1 MLNGSKTLL
10 RTGHFHFQLKH
21 LLVIG
26 VLVISFSTAFIIRS
40 YPIKYGYFLNEF
52 DPYFD
57 YRATKY
63 IVDNGLEAYLSWHDR
78 MSWYPEGR
86 NVPATSQTGLH
97 IVAAFLYQIF
107 GAGSSLLDFVII
119 FPVIMG
125 SLTTIA
131 IFALVRTLKG
141 TSAGLFASLFFAF
154 TPAIIQ
160 RGNLGW
166 FKSEPLGLFFGI
178 VSTYLFVS
186 AIKSRQ
192 VKIAILKAL
201 LAGFLLGLANAS
213 WGGIQYFAIPIS
225 IFFIA
230 IPFFRGDLGIPLTVA
245 ICMTAL
251 TLITAG
257 MFPRPGISF
266 VLGLPGIALM
276 GGTVFLTAIF
286 FVRRFTSS
294 EHNIR
299 NSGIILGVFVAI
311 AVGVMVTEAYYSP
324 SFRYLNAINPFLSA
338 QNPLTASVAEHF
350 TPTIVDYFIDYSVL
364 MMFAGFGIWM
374 AFRKRNDMTIFALI
388 LGITGLYVS
397 ATFARLLVF
406 SSIGIIVLASM
417 GLYDLTRLFME
428 RYSSSGSL
436 TETQQK
442 TARGREK
449 KRIGRLQSK
458 PSKHMPVVMSFA
470 VALIFLLT
478 VPMFYP
484 PNISWVTSADVPP
497 SIANGGTGYRLQV
510 ADWID
515 ALNWIS
521 TNTPEDSVVASW
533 WDYGYWITTLANR
546 TSLAD
551 NATINQTRIA
561 ELAKMFIEPEKEGY
575 EIAKNLDSD
584 YVVLYLVGQRFPG
597 GNGTSFYTLGSGG
610 DESKKQWF
618 IRIGGFNEPDYLEQ
632 DGFTPTPKFW
642 NDTLL
647 GKLIPFTPQAY
658 ASIQGGQLAGIQP
671 IYQPGTIAL
680 YTEDLKY
687 PFSEQADQPFS
698 LVYAS
703 PSFVSST
710 PGLVF
715 GVLVYKV
722 NQDYQDESMATSA
735 SNGTQATNSS
745 NGSFAGETQDTSNRS
760 NDTRSQ
766 PSASDPPGS
775 VNSSTMAQDAA
786 VVETAQGPITIE
798 FLPQV
803 APNHV
808 ANFKKLAQ
816 DGFYNDTVFH
826 RIISNFM
833 IQGGDPNTRGNA
845 SQRQNWGTGG
855 PGYKINEEFNDIP
868 HSRGIVSMA
877 RSSDPNSAGS
887 QFFIVTNDS
896 LFLDGQYT
904 AFGRVVQ
911 GMDTVDKIARLST
924 TSSFGQPDQPTNPND
939 ARIIGVNI
947 LNRSSS
953 LPE

>member
-1 MLNGSKTLL
+1 MLDGSKTLL
-10 RTGHFHFQLKH
+10 RTEHFHFQLKH
-21 LLVIG
+21 MLIIG
-26 VLVISFSTAFIIRS
+26 VLAISFSTAFIIRS

-63 IVDNGLEAYLSWHDR
+63 IVDNGLEAYLNWHDT

-97 IVAAFLYQIF
+97 IVAAYTYQIF

-131 IFALVRTLKG
+131 IFALVRRLKG
-141 TSAGLFASLFFAF
+141 TTAGLFASLFFAF

-186 AIKSRQ
+186 AIKSKQ
-192 VKIAILKAL
+192 IKIAILKAV

-225 IFFIA
+225 IFFVA
-230 IPFFRGDLGIPLTVA
+230 IPFFRKDLKIPLAVA
-245 ICMTAL
+245 VCMTVL
-251 TLITAG
+251 TLATAG

-276 GGTVFLTAIF
+276 FGTVFLAVIFVIRRIISTEKNIQVSAI
-286 FVRRFTSS
+286 VL
-294 EHNIR
+294 
-299 NSGIILGVFVAI
+299 GIFVA
-311 AVGVMVTEAYYSP
+311 VGIGVTVTEAYYSP
-324 SFRYLNAINPFLSA
+324 SFRYLNAINPFLTA

-374 AFRKRNDMTIFALI
+374 AFRKRNDMAIFALI

-406 SSIGIIVLASM
+406 SSISIIVLASI
-417 GLYDLTRLFME
+417 GLYEVTRIFME
-428 RYSSSGSL
+428 RYTFSGSL
-436 TETQQK
+436 EETKQQ
-442 TARGREK
+442 RQK
-449 KRIGRLQSK
+449 KKSERLRSLSTKNK
-458 PSKHMPVVMSFA
+458 PLVISFSI
-470 VALIFLLT
+470 VLIFLLT
-478 VPMFYP
+478 VPLFYP
-484 PNISWVTSADVPP
+484 PNINWVTSADVPT
-497 SIANGGTGYRLQV
+497 SIANGGTGFRLQV
-510 ADWID
+510 PDWID
-515 ALNWIS
+515 ALDWIS
-521 TNTPEDSVVASW
+521 NNTPEDSVVAAW

-561 ELAKMFIEPEKEGY
+561 ELARMFIEPEQEGY
-575 EIAKNLDSD
+575 EIAKNLHSD

-597 GNGTSFYTLGSGG
+597 GNGTSFFTLGSGG

-618 IRIGGFNEPDYLEQ
+618 IRIGGFNEAEYLEQ

-647 GKLIPFTPQAY
+647 GKFIPFTPQAY
-658 ASIQGGQLAGIQP
+658 ASLQGGQIAGIQP
-671 IYQPGTIAL
+671 VYQPGTLAL

-687 PFSEQADQPFS
+687 PPTEQPDEPFS

-703 PSFVSST
+703 PSFVSDM
-710 PGLVF
+710 PGLFF
-715 GVLVYKV
+715 GVLIYKV
-722 NQDYQDESMATSA
+722 NQDYQGEPMSAGGSTQGNGSSAGAAADTSA
-735 SNGTQATNSS
+735 ASPARTNSTNSS
-745 NGSFAGETQDTSNRS
+745 
-760 NDTRSQ
+760 
-766 PSASDPPGS
+766 
-775 VNSSTMAQDAA
+775 SSSSSAQDVA
-786 VVETAQGPITIE
+786 VIETAQGPITVE
-798 FLPQV
+798 FIPEV

-808 ANFKKLAQ
+808 ENFKSLAQ
-816 DGFYNDTVFH
+816 DGFYNNTIFH
-826 RIISNFM
+826 RIISDFM
-833 IQGGDPNTRGNA
+833 IQGGDPNTKTNA
-845 SQRQNWGTGG
+845 SRGSWGTGG
-855 PGYKINEEFNDIP
+855 PGYSIDEEFNNIS
-868 HSRGIVSMA
+868 HTRGIVSMA

-887 QFFIVTNDS
+887 QFFIVTKDS
-896 LFLDGQYT
+896 QFLDGQYT
-904 AFGRVVQ
+904 AFARVID
-911 GMDTVDKIARLST
+911 GMETVDRIAGLST
-924 TSSFGQPDQPTNPND
+924 TASFGQADQPTDPNE
-939 ARIIGVNI
+939 ARIIGINI
-947 LNRSSS
+947 LNRSST
-953 LPE
+953 